1 MLATKLNRP
10 LYFDYNST
18 TPLDH
23 RVLEAMIPYLTT
35 EFGNPANQ
43 MHSYGWAADN
53 AVQKATE
60 QTAALISAKTSEII
74 WNSGATEGNNSVFW
88 GLVKKLKKINP
99 NKKIHFIT
107 TNIEHASVI
116 KSFEH
121 LKNHEGLEYTL
132 LPVDQKGFVSL
143 ENIKAAVTADTKLIS
158 VMWINNEIGTLQP
171 IDEIANFCQSEK
183 IYFHTD
189 ATQALGKVE
198 INLQKTPIH
207 FLTASAHKIYGPKG
221 IGFLY
226 TRSLNPHI
234 EIENYLSGGGQQN
247 NRRSGTLNVP
257 SIVGLGRACDI
268 LKHEFESENLNN
280 KRLQK
285 LFLTE
290 LKKEFPNL
298 ILNGPDL
305 DSNQRSPMN
314 LNITFLNAPIDLYI
328 SKLTG
333 LAFSQ
338 GSACHSNESSMSPV
352 LKAIGLSPAQ
362 MACTVRL
369 SVGRLTTE
377 DHIFEALQIFKT
389 AFQIRQNSLE
399 MTT

>member
-1 MLATKLNRP
+1 MKKNRP

-18 TPLDH
+18 TPLDAQ
-23 RVLEAMIPYLTT
+23 VLETMIPYLTT

-43 MHSYGWAADN
+43 IHAYGWSAQN
-53 AVQKATE
+53 AVQKAT
-60 QTAALISAKTSEII
+60 QKTADLISAKYSEIV

-88 GLVKKLKKINP
+88 GLVKKLKKTNP
-99 NKKIHFIT
+99 SEKIHFIT

-116 KSFEH
+116 KTFEY
-121 LKNHEGLEYTL
+121 LKDHEGLDYTIL
-132 LPVDQKGFVSL
+132 AVDQKGFVNI
-143 ENIKAAVTADTKLIS
+143 EQIKAAVTLHTKLIS
-158 VMWINNEIGTLQP
+158 VMWVNNEIGTIQP
-171 IDEIANFCQSEK
+171 INQIANFCQSEK

-189 ATQALGKVE
+189 ATQALGKVK
-198 INLQKTPIH
+198 INLQNTPIH
-207 FLTASAHKIYGPKG
+207 FLTASGHKIYGPKG

-257 SIVGLGRACDI
+257 SIVGMGTACDI
-268 LKHEFESENLNN
+268 LKNEFESENLKN
-280 KRLQK
+280 KQLQK
-285 LFLTE
+285 LFLNE
-290 LKKEFPNL
+290 LKTEFKNL

-305 DSNQRSPMN
+305 DSNQRSPIN
-314 LNITFLNAPIDLYI
+314 LNVTFLNTPLDLYI

-338 GSACHSNESSMSPV
+338 GSACHSNESSMSSV
-352 LKAIGLSPAQ
+352 LKAIGLTPEHS
-362 MACTVRL
+362 ACTVRL

-377 DHIFEALQIFKT
+377 NDIFDAVKIFKA
-389 AFQIRQNSLE
+389 AFQQIAI
-399 MTT
+399 